1 MLRNLSAHCL
11 LSMLMVLCLFM
22 VPSFGLQAQVL
33 PLAPNSY
40 EQDTYQYTSLWID
53 ETDTL
58 TYTQATQKL
67 KNGQFRPLS
76 RIAMP
81 GMFERGAYVYW
92 IALTVRNSSQATFP
106 LLLHSVRLSED
117 STWHF
122 RHGRSPTIKKL
133 SKYGEKDP
141 YGIIPY
147 TLRWSWIYP
156 IEPLATDTILIKY
169 YNYKPKLNFLPTA
182 SDARMYAG
190 RSLTETIQKH
200 WYFIFGCGALFS
212 IFVFAFSTWLYIREV
227 SFFWYATFCLSLF
240 ITSLWNFDVEIPP
253 LYFLS
258 RYVEWTYTKLYL
270 HTLFP
275 AVCHSL
281 FLYYFFRNQS
291 EFLNKSVRWF
301 LWACAVTAVIETAFL
316 TLDQLHWS
324 WVFYWWFRNFI
335 VVFGLLILFLIRKI
349 PGNQSKWI
357 ISGAVAIYV
366 FEILSNFLPQYST
379 QITLMGFVADVFCFT
394 VATASRFNQI
404 QAEKYELLLAQKTRD
419 IEQKL
424 EMEQL
429 RINVSQTIRNEI
441 ASDLHDD
448 IGTTLSSISFLGE
461 MAFRQLLKQEQQVGP
476 ILERIISQSKEMTQT
491 MRGALWV
498 INPQND
504 NLLDF
509 CEKIRV
515 FSDAVL
521 RSRQINLSFQI
532 VDPTFDCTLSLDIQR
547 NLFLISKEVVVNI
560 SRHSGATEA
569 SIRIHATS
577 FLIDVRITDNGQ
589 GFDSSQPSDGNGLRN
604 IAYRV
609 NQLGGQL
616 TVCSKPEEG
625 TSITLSVPT
634 HTQTT

>member
-22 VPSFGLQAQVL
+22 VPSFGLQAKVL

-133 SKYGEKDP
+133 SKYGENDP
-141 YGIIPY
+141 NGIIPY
-147 TLRWSWIYP
+147 SIRWSWIYP

-240 ITSLWNFDVEIPP
+240 ITSLWNFT
-253 LYFLS
+253 S
-258 RYVEWTYTKLYL
+258 K
-270 HTLFP
+270 
-275 AVCHSL
+275 
-281 FLYYFFRNQS
+281 FRP
-291 EFLNKSVRWF
+291 
-301 LWACAVTAVIETAFL
+301 C
-316 TLDQLHWS
+316 
-324 WVFYWWFRNFI
+324 
-335 VVFGLLILFLIRKI
+335 
-349 PGNQSKWI
+349 
-357 ISGAVAIYV
+357 
-366 FEILSNFLPQYST
+366 
-379 QITLMGFVADVFCFT
+379 
-394 VATASRFNQI
+394 
-404 QAEKYELLLAQKTRD
+404 
-419 IEQKL
+419 
-424 EMEQL
+424 
-429 RINVSQTIRNEI
+429 
-441 ASDLHDD
+441 
-448 IGTTLSSISFLGE
+448 ISFLDT
-461 MAFRQLLKQEQQVGP
+461 LNGP
-476 ILERIISQSKEMTQT
+476 T
-491 MRGALWV
+491 
-498 INPQND
+498 
-504 NLLDF
+504 
-509 CEKIRV
+509 
-515 FSDAVL
+515 
-521 RSRQINLSFQI
+521 RS
-532 VDPTFDCTLSLDIQR
+532 
-547 NLFLISKEVVVNI
+547 
-560 SRHSGATEA
+560 
-569 SIRIHATS
+569 SIYTRC
-577 FLIDVRITDNGQ
+577 
-589 GFDSSQPSDGNGLRN
+589 SQPFAIRFFSTIFSETNR
-604 IAYRV
+604 
-609 NQLGGQL
+609 
-616 TVCSKPEEG
+616 SF
-625 TSITLSVPT
+625 SINRCAGFFGPVL
-634 HTQTT
+634 